1 MDTDIS
7 IYFEPVSV
15 GDFRSDD
22 DFRPGRIGDIIR
34 SYRNEDGFPSLEN
47 IDIAVLGVNED
58 RNSQNNEGTAMA
70 PDQVRKF
77 LYRLYQGG
85 NKARIADLGNIRRGH
100 EAGDTYFA
108 VKNVLSALMKSRII
122 PVIIGGSQDITFAN
136 YLAYESLGQIIN
148 IVSVDSGFDLGN
160 AEQDISSKAFLS
172 KIIMHQPNFLFNFT
186 NIGYQ
191 TYFVDQDAIDLMGKL
206 YFDVYR
212 LGYVRSDIEE
222 VEPFV
227 RNADMVSF
235 DVSAIRQSDAPGNS
249 NASPNGF
256 YGEEACQI
264 SRYAGLSDKLTSI
277 GFYEMNPSY
286 DNSGQT
292 AHLVAQMIW
301 YFIDGFYFRKHD
313 FPLKEKNAYLKYRVS
328 IKDHKYEIVFYKSKK
343 SDRWWMEVP
352 CPTFLKNKYER
363 HYLVPCSYKDYQTA
377 LKEEM
382 PDRWWQVYQK
392 LM

>member
-1 MDTDIS
+1 MDIS
-7 IYFEPVSV
+7 IYFEPVQVKERNIDREYHPGKICDSI
-15 GDFRSDD
+15 DTYSDE
-22 DFRPGRIGDIIR
+22 RH
-34 SYRNEDGFPSLEN
+34 FPSLEN
-47 IDIAVLGVNED
+47 IDIAILGVKED
-58 RNSQNNEGTAMA
+58 RNSFNNQGSALA
-70 PDQVRKF
+70 PDQVREF
-77 LYRLYQGG
+77 LYQLYQG
-85 NKARIADLGNIRRGH
+85 NSKTRIADLGNIKKGY
-100 EAGDTYFA
+100 EIDDTFFA
-108 VKNVLSALMKSRII
+108 VKTVLSELLKAHII

-148 IVSVDSGFDLGN
+148 IASVDSSFDLGK
-160 AEQDISSKAFLS
+160 AEQEISSKAYLS
-172 KIIMHQPNFLFNFT
+172 KIIMHQPNFLFNYT

-191 TYFVDQDAIDLMGKL
+191 TYFVDQDAIELMGKL

-212 LGYVRSDIEE
+212 LGYVRSNLEE

-227 RNADMVSF
+227 RNADLLTF
-235 DVSAIRQSDAPGNS
+235 DISSIRQSDAPGNA

-264 SRYAGLSDKLTSI
+264 ARYAGLSDKLTSI
-277 GFYEMNPSY
+277 GFYELNPTFDSG
-286 DNSGQT
+286 GQT

-301 YFIDGFYFRKHD
+301 YFIDGFYNRKHD
-313 FPLKEKNAYLKYRVS
+313 FPLKEKDAYLKYRVS
-328 IKDHKYEIVFYKSKK
+328 IKDHKYEIIFYKSKK

-352 CPTFLKNKYER
+352 CPTNLKSKYER